1 MDMLSSEIVV
11 WGTPNCGK
19 GQPGQVGHTGH
30 PSAPARFRNVRVGVR
45 A

>member
-1 MDMLSSEIVV
+1 MLGGADEWVF

-19 GQPGQVGHTGH
+19 GQPGQIGHTGH
-30 PSAPARFRNVRVGVR
+30 PSAPARFTGVRVGVH